1 MGHITLNN
9 ASNNDTMMKALET
22 MLAVRDVSFDAHD
35 HRIMCFAH
43 IINLCSGW
51 VIDAASGVAGDK
63 NTNSLSSDDTVPSSP
78 IPQAWAAV
86 RAIRGSGEHRC
97 AFNCNLQN
105 GNQEGWFTDQ
115 SSKIV
120 KVQPLQLLRDV
131 RTRWDSIYHML
142 TQLLQMRP
150 VRPYPHHCNIC

>member
-1 MGHITLNN
+1 
-9 ASNNDTMMKALET
+9 MMKALET
-22 MLAVRDVSFDAHD
+22 MLAARDVSFDAHD

-43 IINLCSGW
+43 IINLCSGR

-63 NTNSLSSDDTVPSSP
+63 NTNSLSGDDAVPSSP
-78 IPQAWAAV
+78 IPQARAAV
-86 RAIRGSGEHRC
+86 RAIRGSGERRH
-97 AFNCNLQN
+97 AFNRNLQN

-115 SSKIV
+115 LSKIV
-120 KVQPLQLLRDV
+120 KVQPLQLLQDV
-131 RTRWDSIYHML
+131 CTRWDSVYHML